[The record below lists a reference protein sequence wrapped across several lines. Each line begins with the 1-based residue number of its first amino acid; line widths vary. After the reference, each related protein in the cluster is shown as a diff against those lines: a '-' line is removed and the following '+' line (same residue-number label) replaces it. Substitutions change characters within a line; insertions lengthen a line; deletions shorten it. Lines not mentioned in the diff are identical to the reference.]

1 MIMAEAERDFFN
13 DSKSF
18 MRLLGQQLHQ
28 YEHDAGITFQRDMQL
43 FMQGRYAILNKH
55 CQIHE
60 QSVFGIDDA
69 AYQLGAAF
77 AGLAYHLIEAARQ
90 AGQPLPEDPLGKITE
105 LFNENI
111 VKGYADKMHSITNV
125 V

>member
-1 MIMAEAERDFFN
+1 MDNSNSKDFFN
-13 DSKSF
+13 DSKAF

-28 YEHDAGITFQRDMQL
+28 YEDSAGITFQRDMQL
-43 FMQGRYAILNKH
+43 FMQGRYTILNRY
-55 CQIHE
+55 CQVHE
-60 QSVFGIDDA
+60 KSVFGIDEA

-77 AGLAYHLIEAARQ
+77 AGLAYHLIEMARQ

-111 VKGYADKMHSITNV
+111 LKGYADKMGSFETLV
-125 V
+125 